1 MRPALSCTVGRGRE
15 VTGHHE
21 PATASCVTSFP
32 TATDPPHQHRHGP
45 LSDLGAAIF
54 ERREASDGKLPA
66 SHAVL
71 GRLDPQLLVPHPV
84 VGHAK
89 HCCYSVTESRP
100 TLLGPHGLQP
110 TRLLCPW
117 YLPGKNIGAGCHFLL
132 QGIFLT
138 QGSNPCLLY
147 GQGDSIPLSHQ

>member
-71 GRLDPQLLVPHPV
+71 GRLDPQLLVPHTV